1 MRCERGSFWGLVGAL
16 GIDEEEMAIHSMTGF
31 GAAQAVVEGWHIK
44 VELKAVN
51 HRGLDARV
59 NTPREWTWVE
69 ARALGLLKNK
79 LQRGRITM
87 HIEISRALSGKLSLG
102 IDEEA
107 FGQVVEQLRGLL
119 GRHGLSQELR
129 FSDVL
134 ELKGLF
140 TGSSDA
146 TQVEDE
152 AAFDAVIAEA
162 IDRFDQTR
170 REEGATIASDLRAH
184 RDALVANLEKV
195 KELRPKLLS
204 DFRER
209 LSERLN
215 ELGDLHGVEL
225 DQERII
231 HEVIMFS
238 DRSDIAEELQRAGA
252 HLERLGELLDSEEA
266 PLGKKLDFYLQEMI
280 RETNTM
286 ASKSNFSA
294 LTDVVVQMK
303 SSIEQMREQAANV
316 E

>member
-1 MRCERGSFWGLVGAL
+1 
-16 GIDEEEMAIHSMTGF
+16 MAIHSMTGF

-69 ARALGLLKNK
+69 SRATSLLKSR
-79 LQRGRITM
+79 LHRGRISM
-87 HIEISRALSGKLSLG
+87 HIEISRATSGALSLG

-129 FSDVL
+129 FADVL
-134 ELKGLF
+134 ELKSLF
-140 TGSSDA
+140 TGSNDA
-146 TQVEDE
+146 TQIEDE
-152 AAFDAVIAEA
+152 AAFDPVISEA

-170 REEGATIASDLRAH
+170 REEGATIAKDLRAH
-184 RDALVANLEKV
+184 REALVANLEKV
-195 KELRPKLLS
+195 KVLRPKLLA

-209 LSERLN
+209 LGERLG
-215 ELGDLHGVEL
+215 ELGELHGVEL

-238 DRSDIAEELQRAGA
+238 DRSDIAEELQ
-252 HLERLGELLDSEEA
+252 HRLYQCRRG
-266 PLGKKLDFYLQEMI
+266 
-280 RETNTM
+280 
-286 ASKSNFSA
+286 
-294 LTDVVVQMK
+294 
-303 SSIEQMREQAANV
+303 
-316 E
+316 

>member
-1 MRCERGSFWGLVGAL
+1 
-16 GIDEEEMAIHSMTGF
+16 MAIHSMTGF
-31 GAAQAVVEGWHIK
+31 GAAQAVVEGWRIK

-69 ARALGLLKNK
+69 ARALGLLKSE
-79 LQRGRITM
+79 LHRGRITM
-87 HIEISRALSGKLSLG
+87 HIEISRELSGALSLG
-102 IDEEA
+102 IDEDA
-107 FGQVVEQLRGLL
+107 FGQVVSQLKGLL
-119 GRHGLSQELR
+119 DRHGLSGELQ

-134 ELKGLF
+134 ELKSLF
-140 TGSSDA
+140 TGQSDSA
-146 TQVEDE
+146 QVEDE
-152 AAFDAVIAEA
+152 AAFDAVISEA
-162 IDRFDQTR
+162 IARFNQTR
-170 REEGATIASDLRAH
+170 LEEGATIAKDLRAH
-184 RDALVANLEKV
+184 REALVANLEKV
-195 KELRPKLLS
+195 KVLRPKLLA

-209 LSERLN
+209 LTARLE
-215 ELGDLHGVEL
+215 ELGEIHSVEL

-231 HEVIMFS
+231 HEIIMFTE
-238 DRSDIAEELQRAGA
+238 RSDIAEELQRAGA
-252 HLERLGELLDSEEA
+252 HLDRLGELLESEEA

-286 ASKSNFSA
+286 ASKSNFSD